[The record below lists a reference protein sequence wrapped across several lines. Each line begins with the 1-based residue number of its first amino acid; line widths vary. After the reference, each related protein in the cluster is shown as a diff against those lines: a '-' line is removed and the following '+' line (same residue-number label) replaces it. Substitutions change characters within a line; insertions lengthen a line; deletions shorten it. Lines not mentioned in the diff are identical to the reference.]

1 MVVATADIQKATR
14 DEVQGAGAVGII
26 NKPFNQQEITR
37 VLTAVLQ
44 GEATWNYESQRD
56 ALTELINIG
65 YGRAAGALSE
75 LTGYRITLEVPTVA
89 IHPVEETAALLREI
103 IDRDVASVNQ
113 VFSGPV
119 AGHALLLLDERAAL
133 LLTELLTD
141 EKVPARKI
149 DTSVREI
156 ITEVGN
162 ILLNA
167 CLGVFGNQLK
177 VQVTFS
183 VPRINVD
190 SNRRGSKLD
199 YDPGSGNALRVDDSY
214 AFSFARQGCKRL
226 HGNPFGRDFSLER
239 LMSELK
245 QWEERSVA

>member
-1 MVVATADIQKATR
+1 M
-14 DEVQGAGAVGII
+14 EL
-26 NKPFNQQEITR
+26 N
-37 VLTAVLQ
+37 
-44 GEATWNYESQRD
+44 ESQRD

-75 LTGYRITLEVPTVA
+75 LTGYRINLEVPTVA
-89 IHPVEETAALLREI
+89 IHPVEETTSLLREI
-103 IDRDVASVNQ
+103 ITGDVASVNQ

-141 EKVPARKI
+141 EKVPSRKI

-183 VPRINVD
+183 VPRISVD
-190 SNRRGSKLD
+190 SIEGVLNSITVRDQEMR
-199 YDPGSGNALRVDDSY
+199 YALMIHMRFHLRANDVKGYMVILLGVS
-214 AFSFARQGCKRL
+214 
-226 HGNPFGRDFSLER
+226 SLER

-245 QWEERSVA
+245 QWEERQVA